1 MKNDKYVVYIYN
13 VCNVLMHEKM
23 KPFILLLTLACIVSC
38 GSNRRTS
45 SFLSH
50 IDTLYQQN
58 PAEAIHSIDSFMS
71 CHNDMS
77 QHNRMLLTLYRLRA
91 QNSVGEPFASDSLAR
106 KVVEY
111 FDDNGSVEEQMSA
124 YYVLGSV
131 YRDLDNSP
139 EALADYQK
147 AVALA
152 DTTDGNKNNAFL
164 NRVYGQMGDV
174 LLSQLAF
181 NEAGVAYS
189 MAVRFAC
196 KDKDTLGVLLSK
208 EQIANVLYLQNR
220 RDEACK
226 LREWLHDEY
235 LKNGFV
241 REASKVLVPNV
252 STLLGRGKVEEV
264 GRILRSYEEHSG
276 DVDSLGNVVSGLE
289 KYYNDKANYLLAKS
303 DVSGALGYYRKGM
316 RSTDDHEYREAFLRG
331 LAQTYKK
338 LGLSDSVAKYS
349 ELARRENDSAY
360 VELSTLR
367 MQQMQAAYNY
377 SSKEKEALVAK
388 SKEAEATTRLKTVV
402 LSFLVLLSVLAL
414 LFLRERHKKS
424 MERIRRML
432 QIQQLEAENES
443 KRNNLLALEQGKK
456 DLDILMSKQQS
467 KINALIEEKKELVAK
482 LQGKGRSS
490 ADSSDGT
497 DDQNGS
503 IISLLWHI
511 VDKTPRAATRKE
523 WNQLKLYIEEFYPQT
538 FALKSVV
545 SPFEFDVMI
554 LVRLGFKPSEIA
566 VLTDSSLPNVS
577 NARKRMHEKLTKS
590 KGSAKD
596 FDKYIKTL
604 I

>member
-1 MKNDKYVVYIYN
+1 MKNDKYVVHIYN

-38 GSNRRTS
+38 GSNRRANA
-45 SFLSH
+45 FLSH
-50 IDTLYQQN
+50 MDTLYQQN
-58 PAEAIHSIDSFMS
+58 PAEAINAIDSFMS

-111 FDDNGSVEEQMSA
+111 FDDNGSIEEQMSA

-131 YRDLDNSP
+131 YRDLDNYP

-189 MAVRFAC
+189 LAVRFAC

-289 KYYNDKANYLLAKS
+289 KYYN
-303 DVSGALGYYRKGM
+303 
-316 RSTDDHEYREAFLRG
+316 
-331 LAQTYKK
+331 
-338 LGLSDSVAKYS
+338 
-349 ELARRENDSAY
+349 
-360 VELSTLR
+360 
-367 MQQMQAAYNY
+367 
-377 SSKEKEALVAK
+377 
-388 SKEAEATTRLKTVV
+388 
-402 LSFLVLLSVLAL
+402 
-414 LFLRERHKKS
+414 
-424 MERIRRML
+424 
-432 QIQQLEAENES
+432 
-443 KRNNLLALEQGKK
+443 
-456 DLDILMSKQQS
+456 
-467 KINALIEEKKELVAK
+467 
-482 LQGKGRSS
+482 
-490 ADSSDGT
+490 
-497 DDQNGS
+497 
-503 IISLLWHI
+503 
-511 VDKTPRAATRKE
+511 P
-523 WNQLKLYIEEFYPQT
+523 
-538 FALKSVV
+538 
-545 SPFEFDVMI
+545 
-554 LVRLGFKPSEIA
+554 
-566 VLTDSSLPNVS
+566 
-577 NARKRMHEKLTKS
+577 
-590 KGSAKD
+590 
-596 FDKYIKTL
+596 
-604 I
+604 

>member
-1 MKNDKYVVYIYN
+1 
-13 VCNVLMHEKM
+13 
-23 KPFILLLTLACIVSC
+23 
-38 GSNRRTS
+38 
-45 SFLSH
+45 
-50 IDTLYQQN
+50 
-58 PAEAIHSIDSFMS
+58 
-71 CHNDMS
+71 
-77 QHNRMLLTLYRLRA
+77 
-91 QNSVGEPFASDSLAR
+91 
-106 KVVEY
+106 
-111 FDDNGSVEEQMSA
+111 
-124 YYVLGSV
+124 
-131 YRDLDNSP
+131 
-139 EALADYQK
+139 
-147 AVALA
+147 
-152 DTTDGNKNNAFL
+152 
-164 NRVYGQMGDV
+164 MGDV

-189 MAVRFAC
+189 LAVRFAC

-388 SKEAEATTRLKTVV
+388 SKEAEATTRLNMVV

-511 VDKTPRAATRKE
+511 VDKTPRAATRKT
-523 WNQLKLYIEEFYPQT
+523 WKLYI
-538 FALKSVV
+538 LKQQ
-545 SPFEFDVMI
+545 
-554 LVRLGFKPSEIA
+554 
-566 VLTDSSLPNVS
+566 
-577 NARKRMHEKLTKS
+577 
-590 KGSAKD
+590 
-596 FDKYIKTL
+596 
-604 I
+604 